1 MAADAPLAN
10 VSDNPAAPSTG
21 TAFRRF
27 RFQAVLS
34 CDMVGPPL
42 SADFV
47 TQSGTGYVIAGR
59 ALRK

>member
-1 MAADAPLAN
+1 MAADAPLAS
-10 VSDNPAAPSTG
+10 VSDNPAAPNTG

-34 CDMVGPPL
+34 CDMVGPPKL

-47 TQSGTGYVIAGR
+47 IQPGTG
-59 ALRK
+59 